1 MADLAARFRAVAV
14 DFGTGDGSFVQ
25 HAARCAPDQLVIGV
39 DANAENL
46 REAGRR
52 AAAKPARGGLPNARF
67 GVLALDQAPGALLQL
82 ADELT
87 VILPWGTLLA
97 AVATA
102 RPEALQRLAA
112 VCKPGARIRIL
123 FGYGPSADATAI
135 TAHALPDSAA
145 AAFGPQLASRYR
157 AAGFALHAR
166 PVSVEE
172 VRAVPSTW
180 AKKLAFSGKPRSFW
194 ELTGTS
200 HHPRKDRRG

>member
-1 MADLAARFRAVAV
+1 M
-14 DFGTGDGSFVQ
+14 
-25 HAARCAPDQLVIGV
+25 

-52 AAAKPARGGLPNARF
+52 AAVKPARGGLPNARF
-67 GVLALDQAPGALLQL
+67 GVLALDDAPGALLGL

-97 AVATA
+97 AIASA
-102 RPEALQRLAA
+102 RPDGLQRLAA
-112 VCKPGARIRIL
+112 VCKPGARVRLL
-123 FGYGPSADATAI
+123 FGYGASADATAI
-135 TAHALPDSAA
+135 AAHALPESAEP
-145 AAFGPQLASRYR
+145 AFGPQLASRYR
-157 AAGFALHAR
+157 AAGFAVSAR

-194 ELTGTS
+194 ELAGAFRAGYT
-200 HHPRKDRRG
+200 